1 MRILVVYATR
11 TGTGRTIAERIGKA
25 LNADVEQIDD
35 KVNRKGLFGF
45 IRSGFQAST
54 KRCSPIGPLSH
65 DPARYDMTI
74 LISPVWAGSLSSPV
88 RTFLRDNG
96 AKLKDAVLVVSHLA
110 PDDPYEKA
118 RDEVEKVLGR
128 RLKAFGSIC
137 SKEPARLQIEV
148 DLFLKTLVR

>member
-1 MRILVVYATR
+1 MKILVVYATR

-45 IRSGFQAST
+45 IWSGFQAST
-54 KRCSPIGPLSH
+54 KQFSPIGPLAH

-88 RTFLRDNG
+88 RTFLRDHG
-96 AKLKDAVLVVSHLA
+96 SKLKDAALVVSHLD
-110 PDDPYEKA
+110 PDNLYEKA
-118 RDEVEKVLGR
+118 RDEVEQALGR

-137 SKEPARLQIEV
+137 SKEPARLQVEV
-148 DLFLKTLVR
+148 DMFLKTLVG